1 MKKYFSIIFLSLAAA
16 SLLFTA
22 CASKSA
28 DENIGD
34 KISTDTQEI
43 IERKSDFEETEDYR
57 PMPLPEQTEKW
68 HAIGGDFEEYPTET
82 VGKGG
87 EQDDGSIDKWIVLME
102 SNNGN
107 TVPYNSWKE
116 AGEALGLDLS
126 ILNSDSHTVLFHG
139 NLAEEVGADGNY
151 CLLQSVIPSPEGSTP
166 VSTEEEHK
174 AMIEEYSLAPEI
186 QCASVFIGKDP
197 SENASPEEYREN
209 FRSLGGEYA
218 YKEIQSVN
226 SKKVVLKETS
236 IKEHNSD
243 ITFYTLPLD
252 VSADGSDP
260 NAEVN
265 FCADI
270 TTDNCLMEVSF
281 GTIIKS
287 EAENAAEKMYELLS
301 KSIS

>member
-1 MKKYFSIIFLSLAAA
+1 MKKFFFKYS
-16 SLLFTA
+16 SLLLACVLLTA
-22 CASKSA
+22 CALNGTEENKSEIKGESPQTEIEQLA
-28 DENIGD
+28 DFHESEPN
-34 KISTDTQEI
+34 
-43 IERKSDFEETEDYR
+43 YL
-57 PMPLPEQTEKW
+57 PMPDYSTGKVNEDNVEIQSGIVGNIEPETK
-68 HAIGGDFEEYPTET
+68 
-82 VGKGG
+82 
-87 EQDDGSIDKWIVLME
+87 SLDKWIVLLDSDE
-102 SNNGN
+102 DN
-107 TVPYNSWKE
+107 TVFFDSWKE

-166 VSTEEEHK
+166 VSTEEEHR